1 VAVGRGPVEDVVS
14 TAGAMSAMSA
24 ANPMADR
31 LGHYAGR
38 RVFLT
43 GHTGFKGAWLA
54 LWLARLGARVSGYAL
69 PPEQPAG
76 LFTAAGVADT
86 LHGHH
91 LADIREADTL
101 ARALRDAQPEI
112 VFHLAAQPLVGAGYR
127 DPVANWA
134 TNVMGTVN
142 LLDAVRQCP
151 GVRAVVVITTD
162 KCYDNKEWVWGYRE
176 TDPLGGHDP
185 YSASKAAAELVAA
198 SYRNAFLAER
208 GVLVATARAGNVIGG
223 GDWADNRLVPDA
235 ARAAAAG
242 GVLEIR
248 NPHATRPW
256 QHVLEA
262 LHGYLL
268 LGARLMGGEPALARA
283 FNFGPQASDNLAVGA
298 VLTALERHWPEL
310 RWQLADTGAGA
321 PHEARNLHLDSSLA
335 RDMLGWQPRWAL
347 DQALAATAH
356 WYRAVQA
363 DPAAARAVTE
373 RQIDQFR
380 V

>member
-1 VAVGRGPVEDVVS
+1 MAIRRGTLEDMVTRMRDGYTGRPVFV
-14 TAGAMSAMSA
+14 
-24 ANPMADR
+24 
-31 LGHYAGR
+31 
-38 RVFLT
+38 T

-54 LWLARLGARVSGYAL
+54 LWLARLGARVAGYAL
-69 PPEQPAG
+69 APESPAG
-76 LFTAAGVADT
+76 LFTAAGVEST
-86 LHGHH
+86 LHAHH
-91 LADIREADTL
+91 LADIRDASAL
-101 ARALRDAQPEI
+101 AAAMQAAQPEI

-142 LLDAVRQCP
+142 LLEAVRHCP
-151 GVRAVVVITTD
+151 SVRAVVVITTD
-162 KCYDNKEWVWGYRE
+162 KCYDNKEWFWGYRE

-198 SYRNAFLAER
+198 SYRNAFLAAR

-223 GDWADNRLVPDA
+223 GDWSDNRLVPDA
-235 ARAAAAG
+235 ARAAATG

-248 NPHATRPW
+248 NPQATRPW

-268 LGARLMGGEPALARA
+268 LGARLMAGEQDLARA
-283 FNFGPQASDNLAVGA
+283 FNFGPQAADNLAVGA
-298 VLTALERHWPEL
+298 VLARLQQHWPEL
-310 RWQLADTGAGA
+310 RWEHRPDPAGAA
-321 PHEARNLHLDSSLA
+321 PHEARNLHLDSALA
-335 RDMLGWQPRWAL
+335 RGLLGWEPRWPL

-356 WYRAVQA
+356 WYRAVHEAPAQA
-363 DPAAARAVTE
+363 RSVTE
-373 RQIDQFR
+373 RQIEQFC